1 MFEFS
6 SKAFRREDD
15 SPDED
20 FYRTPWMVTHI
31 DDRAVAAVTQLYRN
45 YFPSNGTILDLMSGW
60 SSHLPPE
67 ARYRRVVGLGL
78 NRVELAA
85 NPRLDSYLVQNLNRD
100 ATLPFPNAEFDGGA
114 ICVSVNYLT
123 EPIMVMRELRRV
135 LRPRAPL
142 VITFSNRYIPTKSI
156 AIWHSLDGH
165 GRRNLVERCLLEAS
179 EWASIVKLT
188 PIPEWA
194 SGDPLYAVVSRK

>member
-1 MFEFS
+1 MFEFPLT
-6 SKAFRREDD
+6 AFRREDE

-20 FYRTPWMVTHI
+20 FYRTPWMVTPI
-31 DDRAVAAVTQLYRN
+31 DDRAAAAVTQLYRN

-60 SSHLPPE
+60 TSHLPPE
-67 ARYRRVVGLGL
+67 AKYRHVVGLGL

-85 NPRLDSYLVQNLNRD
+85 NSRLDSYLVQNLNRD
-100 ATLPFPNAEFDGGA
+100 ARLPFPNAEFDGGA

-135 LRPRAPL
+135 LRRQAPL
-142 VITFSNRYIPTKSI
+142 LITFSNRYIPTKSI
-156 AIWHSLDGH
+156 ALWHSLDGP
-165 GRRNLVERCLLEAS
+165 GRQDLVERCLLAAS
-179 EWASIVKLT
+179 EWTSIVKLT